1 MHAVCTYLIGYKNNT
16 HVANKCWYRA
26 TTDLIA
32 IQGILQHTHVDG
44 ITGHEFGISGYLD
57 SPEVVPTLSEYLD
70 SPEVVPTLSGYMT
83 VRKYLSRPL
92 HADVR
97 HCRQ

>member
-26 TTDLIA
+26 TTDLNA

-44 ITGHEFGISGYLD
+44 IAGHGFGISGYLD
-57 SPEVVPTLSEYLD
+57 SPEVVPTLS
-70 SPEVVPTLSGYMT
+70 GCMT